1 MFSAQMFNVQMLSAQ
16 MFNAQMFS
24 AQMFSTQMFS
34 AQMFSAQIGVNDDV
48 SWLLAGAQNNQLVLS
63 INWLDQNSW
72 MHPTQKDMMA
82 WCHSPQMQL
91 SH

>member
-1 MFSAQMFNVQMLSAQ
+1 MSSAQMFNVQMLSAQ

-24 AQMFSTQMFS
+24 AQMFST
-34 AQMFSAQIGVNDDV
+34 QMFSAQIGVNDDV

-82 WCHSPQMQL
+82 WWHSPQMQL

>member
-24 AQMFSTQMFS
+24 AQMFST
-34 AQMFSAQIGVNDDV
+34 QMFSAQIGVNDDV

-82 WCHSPQMQL
+82 L
-91 SH
+91 SSNATFILKNII

>member
-1 MFSAQMFNVQMLSAQ
+1 MSSAQMFNVQMLSAQ

-34 AQMFSAQIGVNDDV
+34 AQIGVNDDV

-63 INWLDQNSW
+63 IN
-72 MHPTQKDMMA
+72 
-82 WCHSPQMQL
+82 
-91 SH
+91 